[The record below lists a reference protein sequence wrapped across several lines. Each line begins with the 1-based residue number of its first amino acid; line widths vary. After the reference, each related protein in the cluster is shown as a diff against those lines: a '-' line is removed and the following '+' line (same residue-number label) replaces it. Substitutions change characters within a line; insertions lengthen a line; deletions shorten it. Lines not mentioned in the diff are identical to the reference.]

1 MAKNTRLD
9 KGEEKSKEIKK
20 KKDGRGQHTG
30 KGKHELWK
38 YSPTS
43 NPYKELKEMSDA
55 ERRELVSHTLAEI
68 LKWYNMPKVKTDEEL
83 EERIIFFFETCIKT
97 GEMPTWEKLA
107 LACGVHRGTLWEWES
122 GGKGSTPRRA
132 DFLKKAKEFMASY
145 DAEIVANNKMPPVA
159 YIFRAKNYYGMKDQ
173 VEYNITPK
181 QQIDD
186 VAPVEEIAKRIEG
199 AVVIEDIREDKH
211 EDEDSK
217 DD

>member
-1 MAKNTRLD
+1 MKRVRKLRR
-9 KGEEKSKEIKK
+9 

-30 KGKHELWK
+30 KGKHEPWK

-43 NPYKELKEMSDA
+43 NPYKELEEMPDA
-55 ERRELVSHTLAEI
+55 ERRELVSYTLREI
-68 LKWYNMPKVKTDEEL
+68 LKWFNMPKVKTDEEL
-83 EERIIFFFETCIKT
+83 EERIIFFFETCIIT

-122 GGKGSTPRRA
+122 GGEGSTPMRR
-132 DFLKKAKEFMASY
+132 DLLKRAKEFMAGY

-173 VEYNITPK
+173 VDYTISPK

-199 AVVIEDIREDKH
+199 AVVIEDISEEEDN
-211 EDEDSK
+211 K
-217 DD
+217 DN

>member
-1 MAKNTRLD
+1 MAKNTGLD
-9 KGEEKSKEIKK
+9 KGKEKSKEIKK

-30 KGKHELWK
+30 KGKHEPWK
-38 YSPTS
+38 NSPVF
-43 NPYKELKEMSDA
+43 NHYKELEEMPDA

-68 LKWYNMPKVKTDEEL
+68 FKWYNMPKVKTDEEL

-122 GGKGSTPRRA
+122 GGDGSTPMKR
-132 DFLKKAKEFMASY
+132 DLLKKAKEFMASY
-145 DAEIVANNKMPPVA
+145 DAQVVANNKMPPIA
-159 YIFRAKNYYGMKDQ
+159 YIFRAKNYYGMRDQ
-173 VEYNITPK
+173 VDYNITPK

-199 AVVIEDIREDKH
+199 AVVIEDISEDKN
-211 EDEDSK
+211 EDSK

>member
-1 MAKNTRLD
+1 MAKNTGLE
-9 KGEEKSKEIKK
+9 KNNGKSKEIKK

-43 NPYKELKEMSDA
+43 NPYKELEEMPDA
-55 ERRELVSHTLAEI
+55 ERRELVSYTLREI
-68 LKWYNMPKVKTDEEL
+68 LKWFNMPKVKTDDEL
-83 EERIIFFFETCIKT
+83 EERIIFFFETCIIT

-122 GGKGSTPRRA
+122 GGEGSTPMRR
-132 DFLKKAKEFMASY
+132 DLLKKAKEFMASY

-173 VEYNITPK
+173 VDYNITPK
-181 QQIDD
+181 QQID

-199 AVVIEDIREDKH
+199 AVVIEDISE
-211 EDEDSK
+211 EEDSK

>member
-1 MAKNTRLD
+1 MAKNTGLD
-9 KGEEKSKEIKK
+9 NGNEKSKEIKK

-30 KGKHELWK
+30 KGKHEPWK

-43 NPYKELKEMSDA
+43 NPYKELKEMPDA
-55 ERRELVSHTLAEI
+55 ERRELVSQTLTQI
-68 LKWYNMPKVKTDEEL
+68 LKWFNMPKVKTDEEL

-132 DFLKKAKEFMASY
+132 DLLKKAKEFMASY

-173 VEYNITPK
+173 VDYTITPK
-181 QQIDD
+181 HQIGE
-186 VAPVEEIAKRIEG
+186 VASVEEIAKRIEG
-199 AVVIEDIREDKH
+199 AVVIEDISEEEDG
-211 EDEDSK
+211 K